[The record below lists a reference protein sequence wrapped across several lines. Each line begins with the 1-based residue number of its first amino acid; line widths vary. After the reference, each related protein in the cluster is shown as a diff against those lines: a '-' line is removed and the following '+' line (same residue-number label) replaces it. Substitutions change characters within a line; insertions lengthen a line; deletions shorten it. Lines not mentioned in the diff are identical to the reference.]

1 MDILKKLTLAS
12 IGAYTV
18 TREKAEEL
26 FDEMV
31 KKGEITSDEKAEA
44 LKNFVNR
51 SVESTEKMS
60 KWVEEAFQKFSTRLS
75 GKLDD
80 QISRLSD
87 RIEQLN
93 VRLANIEK
101 KLNKE
106 GPA

>member
-1 MDILKKLTLAS
+1 
-12 IGAYTV
+12 V

-60 KWVEEAFQKFSTRLS
+60 KWVEEAFQKFATRLS

-80 QISRLSD
+80 QISRLSE

-101 KLNKE
+101 KVNKE
-106 GPA
+106 GSA